1 MYMMD
6 GNVQLVL
13 SHLSLY
19 HVRIGT
25 SVSLSKLELCISS
38 LNEMVMKYLCEFLPM
53 PFNGYQ
59 YVRTFFKLL
68 HHLDEQAGSNAINK
82 FS

>member
-6 GNVQLVL
+6 ENVQLVL
-13 SHLSLY
+13 SHFSLY
-19 HVRIGT
+19 HVGIGT
-25 SVSLSKLELCISS
+25 SVSLSNLELCTSS

-53 PFNGYQ
+53 PSNGYQ
-59 YVRTFFKLL
+59 YVRTFKLL
-68 HHLDEQAGSNAINK
+68 HHLDEQAGSNTINK